1 MGPLIP
7 DSINPKIVENELL
20 TESSFSLGNPL
31 FIIFLILFAAC
42 AFLFL
47 LAGLKIGFR
56 QGRKH
61 ERAEWEGHKIE
72 GIVKSRLKQSRA
84 VLGGLVSEQLAPL
97 LPGFPFDPGDC
108 RFIGKPVDF
117 IVFKGMN
124 EKEIDEVI
132 FLEVKSGKKPALN
145 DQEKRLREA
154 VRSGRVKWAEFF
166 PA

>member
-1 MGPLIP
+1 M
-7 DSINPKIVENELL
+7 
-20 TESSFSLGNPL
+20 TEEIIEKSW
-31 FIIFLILFAAC
+31 FIIFLVLSFAG

-56 QGRKH
+56 QGRKQ
-61 ERAEWEGHKIE
+61 ERTEWEGHKIE
-72 GIVKSRLKQSRA
+72 EIVKNRLKQSRA

-124 EKEIDEVI
+124 EKDISEVI
-132 FLEVKSGKKPALN
+132 FLEVKSGKAPALN
-145 DQEKRLREA
+145 EQEKRLKEV
-154 VRSGRVKWAEFF
+154 VRSGKVRWAEYVRNEQ
-166 PA
+166 